1 MIYFKKLKKLENMIK
16 KFSLIFILFL
26 LVPLKSYAL
35 SEQNKQQMYIGCY
48 QNSKQY
54 LGADKAKTYCQCTVN
69 KLSEKFSDDELDRV
83 FKQKPEDIIKDTEF
97 ASKFCENKIFQKVML
112 LASKMNSKC
121 ILAAIR
127 IQNSI

>member
-1 MIYFKKLKKLENMIK
+1 MIYFKKLEKLVNMIK
-16 KFSLIFILFL
+16 KFSLIFLLFL
-26 LVPLKSYAL
+26 LVPLKSYAF

-54 LGADKAKTYCQCTVN
+54 LGADKAKAYCECTVN

-97 ASKFCENKIFQKVML
+97 ASKFCENKILQ
-112 LASKMNSKC
+112 
-121 ILAAIR
+121 
-127 IQNSI
+127 

>member
-1 MIYFKKLKKLENMIK
+1 MIK
-16 KFSLIFILFL
+16 KFNLIFLLFL
-26 LVPLKSYAL
+26 LVPLKSYAF

-54 LGADKAKTYCQCTVN
+54 LGAEKSKTYCQCTVN

-97 ASKFCENKIFQKVML
+97 ASKFCENKILQ
-112 LASKMNSKC
+112 
-121 ILAAIR
+121 
-127 IQNSI
+127 